1 MSLFMQRM
9 NLNKIK
15 KELKVNKKKLEE
27 KLFNILMKEK
37 TFVPQSKTLK
47 MKFISILKHLKDLLM
62 IDKNSSLCLLVLI
75 L

>member
-1 MSLFMQRM
+1 M

-75 L
+75 F